1 MKDKNAA
8 LEEKVNELENEE
20 STKVTAGEREL
31 QKQLK
36 KVTEKHTMQL
46 NVNKTLTSKLLI
58 IEKAL
63 IDEKRARMEAERKLM
78 SSMPPMGPTNEPQ
91 DTNNGGGYSA
101 ESNGNGYILNGSASN
116 SNDLAWVQSQL
127 ASVQKRVQHSLNQR
141 R

>member
-1 MKDKNAA
+1 MNEKNAN
-8 LEEKVNELENEE
+8 LEQKVAELENDEA
-20 STKVTAGEREL
+20 TKVTAGEREL

-78 SSMPPMGPTNEPQ
+78 ASNPPLGPEQEFHENE
-91 DTNNGGGYSA
+91 A
-101 ESNGNGYILNGSASN
+101 GYILNGSASN
-116 SNDLAWVQSQL
+116 SNDLAWV
-127 ASVQKRVQHSLNQR
+127 
-141 R
+141 